1 MGMCGNGVW
10 IGMDPS
16 GSATDPCGASSG
28 SKRVFR
34 GGSWLNRASYFRS
47 ANRSNAPDNL
57 GFRPLVLQR

>member
-1 MGMCGNGVW
+1 
-10 IGMDPS
+10 MDPS